1 MKWLR
6 RSALVVVLLLVV
18 GAGAGWWYARATLPK
33 TDGTLAV
40 PGLGAEVRIERDG
53 RGIPTIHAASAEG
66 AMFGLGFV
74 HAQDRLWQLETHH
87 RIGSGRLAEAF
98 GPPALETDRFLRALG
113 VRRAAA
119 AQWAKASPEV
129 RSAIVAYTAGVNA
142 LLQSATQKRPAEFV
156 VLGLQPTPW
165 TPEDSVAWAIM
176 MAWDL
181 GGNWSTELLRMRLA
195 LKMPVARIDELLP
208 PYPGEQPLATADYA
222 ALFRGLKVDGRLG
235 QQALLAAPPSG
246 IEGIGS
252 NNWVVH
258 GSHTTTGKP
267 LLANDPHL
275 KLSAPALWYFAR
287 IDAPGLKV
295 AGATMPGLPFVVLG
309 QNERVAWGFTNTGPD
324 VQDLYLERIKPDD
337 AGQYQTPD
345 GWAAFETADE
355 IIKVKGAADVT
366 MRVRTTRH
374 GPVISDSGVAAGLTG
389 PADKPAFAL
398 AMRWTALDADSTTLD
413 AGIALARVRSVDQF
427 IAASARYQAPMQNM
441 VVADVDG
448 HVGMVAAGKVPLRKP
463 ENDLKGQVPSPGWDA
478 KYDWAG
484 FLEPQLTP
492 REIDPPRGWIATA
505 NQRIHAPDYPHYLT
519 NEWAVPYRMQRIE
532 QLLAAKPQHD
542 LQSLRAIQADQLSL
556 ATMRL
561 LPFIKQAKSSH
572 PLAASALARL
582 ATFDGTMAADQAAP
596 LIFWAWAR
604 HLTEGVFADDVG
616 GPAAWRGALGGR
628 SYRDA
633 LEGVLERNDARWCD
647 DQSTPNVV
655 ETCAQQID
663 SALTK
668 ALDELQAAQGDDV
681 AAWRWDR
688 AHIARSEH
696 RPFSRV
702 KLLARW
708 FELRTPV
715 GGDTY
720 TVNVSRVNL
729 RPDPTTQELYL
740 DEHGPSLRA
749 LYDLGD
755 PAQSRV
761 MHSTGQSGNLF
772 STQYRDFVEPWRRV
786 DYVPLWSA
794 PTVAT
799 LRLKPVR

>member
-142 LLQSATQKRPAEFV
+142 LLQSDTQKRPAEFV

-413 AGIALARVRSVDQF
+413 AGIALARVRSVDEF